1 MASFTLKVAGN
12 GEFVFTLDADG
23 RTLLRS
29 ETYKAKAS
37 ALNGIESVRR
47 NSQIDGR
54 YALAESSN
62 GKHYYNLMASN
73 GQVVGTSPMYA
84 DDATRAAAIAA
95 VKAGAESAAL
105 DDQT

>member
-1 MASFTLKVAGN
+1 MASFTLKVASN

-23 RTLLRS
+23 ATLLRS

-37 ALNGIESVRR
+37 AQNGIESVRK
-47 NSQIDGR
+47 NSQLDGR
-54 YALAESSN
+54 YAPEQSSN
-62 GKHYYNLMASN
+62 GKFYYNLMASN

-84 DDATRAAAIAA
+84 DEAARAAAIAK
-95 VKAGAESAAL
+95 VKAEAETATL